1 MSHHAIVKDRW
12 EAARTAASALAWWCQ
27 LMHDCGSI
35 VVVVVLHSTG
45 HAPVQERRSVL
56 VWGWQVAGVD
66 VNACPL
72 ELG

>member
-1 MSHHAIVKDRW
+1 MSHHAIVEDRW
-12 EAARTAASALAWWCQ
+12 EAARMAASALVWWCQ

-35 VVVVVLHSTG
+35 VVSHSTV
-45 HAPVQERRSVL
+45 HAPVRERCSAL
-56 VWGWQVAGVD
+56 VWVWRVAGAD

>member
-1 MSHHAIVKDRW
+1 MSQYAIVEDRW
-12 EAARTAASALAWWCQ
+12 DAARTEASALAWWCQ

-35 VVVVVLHSTG
+35 VVVSHSTG
-45 HAPVQERRSVL
+45 HAPVRERHSVL
-56 VWGWQVAGVD
+56 VWGWQVAGAD